1 MYSKIIIVFKKELRK
16 CFLFIIVKLKV
27 NILFKFYLKFLNFK
41 LKVENLVNFVV
52 NVKEVLND

>member
-52 NVKEVLND
+52 EMLKKY